1 MGSKPM
7 CKYANVKICKYANGY
22 SPLAVRLSLIIH
34 TIKNISIYMTLPI
47 HYLPAY
53 RSPAAIALWRRA
65 AGLLLITDYS
75 PAYRQAVHSLLPR
88 RYRSGQ
94 VLLIAYCL
102 LLIAFS

>member
-47 HYLPAY
+47 HY
-53 RSPAAIALWRRA
+53 
-65 AGLLLITDYS
+65 
-75 PAYRQAVHSLLPR
+75 SLLTGRPVSGGYSSLATSR
-88 RYRSGQ
+88 RLATHY
-94 VLLIAYCL
+94 
-102 LLIAFS
+102 